1 MRFRLLLCFLV
12 GISACA
18 SPAQVADEEWT
29 PVPSSDLG
37 GVVARVGQVPIY
49 ASQVLAEA
57 RRAGKP
63 PRVALADLVAFH
75 LLAEHARR
83 DGWRPVAS
91 SEPDVE
97 SALVQRLLE
106 RELEPRLRAAAVP
119 DQVLRSLYDRAKVSF
134 VHPRLV
140 EVGVLTIDTG
150 ALMKGE
156 GLEQRRRAANDLAA
170 FLKNHPARSLDDFIA
185 VARDPAWSS
194 RHVVYD
200 HFLQYPD
207 RPLSPKVGEEIA
219 KLRSLGE
226 TTGLLS
232 DDEGVYIARYIGE
245 RPVENITFEQ
255 TREKLLAGFLERWQQ
270 QQFLE
275 FTGQLVQAHKVAA
288 YYDRLPRNEQGP

>member
-1 MRFRLLLCFLV
+1 LLV
-12 GISACA
+12 GICVCS
-18 SPAQVADEEWT
+18 SPAQIADVDWI
-29 PVPSSDLG
+29 PVPAPELG
-37 GVVARVGQVPIY
+37 AVVARVGQVPIY
-49 ASQVLAEA
+49 ASQVVAEA

-63 PRVALADLVAFH
+63 PRAALDDLVASH
-75 LLAEHARR
+75 LLAEEARR

-91 SEPDVE
+91 SEPDVR

-106 RELEPRLRAAAVP
+106 RELEPHLRAEAVP
-119 DQVLRSLYDRAKVSF
+119 DHVLRLIYDRAKDSF

-140 EVGVLTIDTG
+140 EVGALAIDTG

-185 VARDPAWSS
+185 VARDPVWSS
-194 RHVVYD
+194 RHVAYD
-200 HFLQYPD
+200 HFLQSAD
-207 RPLSPKVGEEIA
+207 RPLSPKVGEQIA

-226 TTGLLS
+226 TTGLLT
-232 DDEGVYIARYIGE
+232 DDEGFYIARYISE
-245 RPVENITFEQ
+245 RPAENITFEQ

-275 FTGQLVQAHKVAA
+275 FTGHFVQAHKVEA
-288 YYDRLPRNEQGP
+288 YYDRLPRNEPGP